1 MLNQIGKDLKKKKKR
16 AGDWVITRLVPYR
29 NSTLTLQHPFDG
41 GQFGNI
47 KILNSHVLV
56 PTFPFLGIYLADKLT
71 HVPNDLSS

>member
-1 MLNQIGKDLKKKKKR
+1 MKRCSIRFVKIKKKKG
-16 AGDWVITRLVPYR
+16 AGDCQYR

-41 GQFGNI
+41 GQFGKI

-56 PTFPFLGIYLADKLT
+56 PTFPFLGIYPADKLT